1 LRALHRGGYLHDVGK
16 IAVSEVILNKKTG
29 LTDEERRIMREHP
42 IIGERICRPLKS
54 LRSVLPIIR
63 HHHER
68 WDGSGYPD
76 GLNGQEI
83 PISARIIQTVD
94 IYDALMTAR
103 PYKPS
108 LETHQVFSIMRQAS
122 QKGSCEPRLIEQ
134 FISLLQSD
142 ETLVGLE
149 KVSR

>member
-1 LRALHRGGYLHDVGK
+1 
-16 IAVSEVILNKKTG
+16 
-29 LTDEERRIMREHP
+29 
-42 IIGERICRPLKS
+42 
-54 LRSVLPIIR
+54 
-63 HHHER
+63 
-68 WDGSGYPD
+68 
-76 GLNGQEI
+76 LNGQEI